1 MEKVKVEIKKL
12 KESAKI
18 PKYETEEAAGMDI
31 SACLSTES
39 VKLYPG
45 ETLMVD
51 TGIAVSLPKGYE
63 FQVRSRSGLAA
74 KNGVFVLNSPGT
86 IDSDYHGEIKVIL
99 RNTSSKAL
107 DINHGDRI
115 AQLVLSQ
122 VPQAEFEEVDIFSKK
137 TDRGEDGFGSTGVK

>member
-18 PKYETEEAAGMDI
+18 PKYETEGAAGMDI

-51 TGIAVSLPKGYE
+51 TGIAVSLPEGYE

-86 IDSDYHGEIKVIL
+86 I
-99 RNTSSKAL
+99 N
-107 DINHGDRI
+107 
-115 AQLVLSQ
+115 
-122 VPQAEFEEVDIFSKK
+122 
-137 TDRGEDGFGSTGVK
+137 